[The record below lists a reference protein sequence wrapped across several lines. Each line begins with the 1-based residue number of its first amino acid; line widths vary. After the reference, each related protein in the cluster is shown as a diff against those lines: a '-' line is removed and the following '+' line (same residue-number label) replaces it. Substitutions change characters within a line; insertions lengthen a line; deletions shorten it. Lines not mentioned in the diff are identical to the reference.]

1 MKTVV
6 AILLAIVIA
15 YPGSSTADTFS
26 PTFTVGGTLMK
37 SYFENAGDWDCFFNC
52 SDFDVDD
59 DTDTGGEVFFKVGWG
74 SLLVLKLGY
83 IDHGEFD
90 FVEGFLQPDVRG
102 SGEASLTYAA
112 WAPQWNINKRFSL
125 TGAIGAG
132 IQDVDVDVDEGL
144 VDIDDGTAV
153 YTSLGVQYRLS
164 DHFALHTEAGYSFG
178 EDIDVGWLGFGGS
191 YRF

>member
-1 MKTVV
+1 MRSL
-6 AILLAIVIA
+6 AIILLALMIGV
-15 YPGSSTADTFS
+15 PTFSWADTFS
-26 PTFTVGGTLMK
+26 PTFTVGGTVMK
-37 SYFENAGDWDCFFNC
+37 TYFDNAGDWDCFFGC

-59 DTDTGGEVFFKVGWG
+59 DTDTGGEVFVKVGWG

-83 IDHGEFD
+83 MDYGEFD

-112 WAPQWNINKRFSL
+112 WAPQWNINRRFSL

-144 VDIDDGTAV
+144 VDIDDGAAV
-153 YTSLGVQYRLS
+153 YTSLGIQYRVT
-164 DHFALHTEAGYSFG
+164 DHFAMHTEAGYSFG
-178 EDIDVGWLGFGGS
+178 EDINVGWVGFGGS